1 MFLNYINNTQIN
13 NFVKQIKCAN
23 IRSIMVEDS
32 ESRNYVNV
40 FTTALSTTLHFT
52 DFECINIETG
62 EIHSKDW
69 RKFIIAELDKI
80 DENLTDKYI
89 DGLHEFLEQ
98 DTVYGPIL

>member
-23 IRSIMVEDS
+23 IRTIMVEDS

-40 FTTALSTTLHFT
+40 FTTALATTLHFT

-62 EIHSKDW
+62 EIYSKAW
-69 RKFIIAELDKI
+69 RKFVVSELDKV
-80 DENLTDKYI
+80 DKSLADDYI
-89 DGLHEFLEQ
+89 NTLHEFLEQ
-98 DTVYGPIL
+98 DTIYGAIL